1 MEDILLEFENR
12 ISEIL
17 QLFNKAKDGIGDR
30 AVSKEIRDY
39 IERFGNSYE
48 EYKITL
54 NGSNAEKIA
63 EAANRI
69 GVYGEAFGRN
79 LSEMDLD
86 KENKIAADNL
96 RGSAS
101 ELRKIVGKSPIFTAP
116 LTAKNR
122 EAISNGIQNYQSLK
136 KQLEKM
142 TENQK
147 VHSEH
152 LEKILNEGE
161 KKATLLEEK
170 VNTLESDYRK
180 KLKVVAELYESELVN
195 IQEKNTQINNLLGDA
210 ASRVI
215 VSEYALSAEQER
227 KAANWL
233 RICSLVCMTLIV
245 VIAGYSFLESIT
257 QNFDLSNAL
266 LRLALVFL
274 LSVPAAYL
282 ARESTKHRQQQY
294 THLQTSLDLKAIN
307 PYIAS
312 LPEEEQHKI
321 KSEIA
326 QRIFAPK
333 DFQSVSNESYPINS
347 QEVIMAL
354 ISKFGNDKDK
364 SAD

>member
-161 KKATLLEEK
+161 KKADKEVKGKEQK
-170 VNTLESDYRK
+170 RK
-180 KLKVVAELYESELVN
+180 QA
-195 IQEKNTQINNLLGDA
+195 
-210 ASRVI
+210 
-215 VSEYALSAEQER
+215 
-227 KAANWL
+227 
-233 RICSLVCMTLIV
+233 
-245 VIAGYSFLESIT
+245 
-257 QNFDLSNAL
+257 
-266 LRLALVFL
+266 
-274 LSVPAAYL
+274 
-282 ARESTKHRQQQY
+282 TK
-294 THLQTSLDLKAIN
+294 K
-307 PYIAS
+307 
-312 LPEEEQHKI
+312 K
-321 KSEIA
+321 K
-326 QRIFAPK
+326 
-333 DFQSVSNESYPINS
+333 
-347 QEVIMAL
+347 
-354 ISKFGNDKDK
+354 
-364 SAD
+364 